1 MEKSRKLD
9 FIDYRKIPIRN
20 DFNSESQ
27 IGINGPCSLNKI
39 SGNGKN
45 IYIFGEYHLN
55 EYCIETENTIYFDT
69 FFERLKKMCIDD
81 NVFLDIYFE
90 FGPFKEEKYNPPL
103 ESFIEDSTKM
113 LSVLYNKYYDCV
125 HNVTR
130 DKCRGFRIHWS
141 DARQVNDRLMV
152 TGLFVHPS
160 IPGET
165 TRNMMFE
172 ICEHFYDSF
181 NPNYRLVRDISYS
194 TDLENM
200 VDVLCQFVFSVPRIV
215 QELKTIEEQ
224 SKSKMKEYFK
234 SLIKSKFEDES
245 FFNSYIDFYREFYE
259 LIEGQS
265 CLEINELVK
274 KYNSKMSDVNL
285 NIQAYI
291 LDIYTICRMSKNFKT
306 EKPFS
311 KKHVDTEDYVQ
322 PITATNIIFYGGNA
336 HAEVITNFFRF
347 LDSFTIETMN
357 QIEQNRNNCLLL
369 NQHTRFFGYELQDIL
384 EYSDVESESETESDF
399 ERKRKIKSER
409 MASAWDYSDDEWDDW
424 SSSKI
429 PSSPTYNLNTPP
441 GSPF

>member
-20 DFNSESQ
+20 ESKSDSPV
-27 IGINGPCSLNKI
+27 GINGPRSLNKI
-39 SGNGKN
+39 SGNDKT

-55 EYCIETENTIYFDT
+55 EYCIGTENTIYFDT
-69 FFERLKKMCIDD
+69 FLERLKNKCIDD

-194 TDLENM
+194 TNMDDM

-311 KKHVDTEDYVQ
+311 KKHVVTDDYTQ
-322 PITATNIIFYGGNA
+322 PKTATNIIFYGGNA

-347 LDSFTIETMN
+347 LGSFTIETMN

-384 EYSDVESESETESDF
+384 DYSNIESESETESDF

-409 MASAWDYSDDEWDDW
+409 MTSAWDYSDDEWDDW

-429 PSSPTYNLNTPP
+429 PNTPP